1 MAVTARPILAG
12 RARGPVL
19 RLDHPLSFWGGV
31 DPASGT
37 LLAPPQCSIAG
48 TVLMLPTAIG
58 SSSSSAVLL
67 ELLRNG
73 QAPAALILGQID
85 AILGLGILAAGEMGW
100 KTIPLLVLDVV
111 EQARFETGRWVEI
124 DAVGRIDPMRQ
135 GAGIQT

>member
-1 MAVTARPILAG
+1 MAVRAQPILAG

-31 DPASGT
+31 DPASGR
-37 LLAPPQCSIAG
+37 LLAPPQGSIAG

-73 QAPAALILGQID
+73 QAPAALVLGQID
-85 AILGLGILAAGEMGW
+85 AILGVGILAAAEMGW
-100 KTIPLLVLDVV
+100 QAIPLLVLHAV
-111 EQARFETGRWVEI
+111 EQARFETGTWVEI
-124 DAVGRIDPMRQ
+124 DAG
-135 GAGIQT
+135 GGIALVR

>member
-1 MAVTARPILAG
+1 MKAQPILAG
-12 RARGPVL
+12 CARGPVL

-31 DPASGT
+31 DPASGA

-48 TVLMLPTAIG
+48 TVLMLPAAIG

-100 KTIPLLVLDVV
+100 KAIPLLVLDAA
-111 EQARFETGRWVEI
+111 EQARIETGTWVEI
-124 DAVGRIDPMRQ
+124 DAGGGILQMRQ
-135 GAGIQT
+135 GAHIQA

>member
-1 MAVTARPILAG
+1 MKAQPILPG

-37 LLAPPQCSIAG
+37 LLAPPFGSIAG
-48 TVLMLPTAIG
+48 MVLMLPETIG

-73 QAPAALILGQID
+73 RAPAALVLGQID
-85 AILGLGILAAGEMGW
+85 AILGLGILAAQEMGW
-100 KTIPLLVLDVV
+100 TTIPLLVLEVA
-111 EQARFETGRWVEI
+111 EQAGFTPGEWVEI
-124 DAVGRIDPMRQ
+124 DEGGGIGLVGEALKPF
-135 GAGIQT
+135 G